1 MEIIVKCS
9 YSNVGYQFTL
19 AIVGSLTN
27 RSEVQNYMQDKSKGK
42 KNKSQK
48 LEKQTEIM
56 IQE

>member
-1 MEIIVKCS
+1 
-9 YSNVGYQFTL
+9 VGYQFTL